1 MLGQCFE
8 CGDKSLVLF
17 LSRAVPALGIIS
29 GSAFFYW
36 GGMFALPRRIVDLLR
51 WQRSCYATWHH
62 SGVGVLQLRQAA
74 IAHHG
79 PVPGFGRS
87 VRVPASHGNLAFHL
101 LLGLGRS
108 SLLARARTQLQV
120 LATLGSMSGIAYPA
134 RIQTTI
140 GVAKLSNLDLVRSC
154 ATNNV

>member
-1 MLGQCFE
+1 MPHGT
-8 CGDKSLVLF
+8 
-17 LSRAVPALGIIS
+17 
-29 GSAFFYW
+29 
-36 GGMFALPRRIVDLLR
+36 IVV
-51 WQRSCYATWHH
+51 WVSC
-62 SGVGVLQLRQAA
+62 SFVRQP

-79 PVPGFGRS
+79 PVPGFGKS

-101 LLGLGRS
+101 ALLGLGRS

>member
-1 MLGQCFE
+1 MPHGT
-8 CGDKSLVLF
+8 
-17 LSRAVPALGIIS
+17 
-29 GSAFFYW
+29 
-36 GGMFALPRRIVDLLR
+36 IVV
-51 WQRSCYATWHH
+51 WVSC
-62 SGVGVLQLRQAA
+62 SFVRQP

-79 PVPGFGRS
+79 PVPGFGKS
-87 VRVPASHGNLAFHL
+87 VRVPASHGNLA
-101 LLGLGRS
+101 LLGQGRS